1 MATKKPTLKWAEST
15 HSASYVT
22 SPHIEE
28 RGRVVPRYKFDGT
41 IFQVIA
47 HVWGPDAGSEATES
61 LTFTPDENNPQSTL
75 IQKARTWVEERVKFL
90 DKEGSTGESRP

>member
-1 MATKKPTLKWAEST
+1 MATKKPTIKWAESMN
-15 HSASYVT
+15 SASLVT
-22 SPHIEE
+22 FPHGDE

-61 LTFTPDENNPQSTL
+61 NTFNPDAECSGRAL
-75 IQKARTWVEERVKFL
+75 VEKARAWVEERVKFL
-90 DKEGSTGESRP
+90 DKQGSTSTT

>member
-1 MATKKPTLKWAEST
+1 MAAKKPTLKWAEST
-15 HSASYVT
+15 YSASYVT
-22 SPHIEE
+22 SPHVEE

-61 LTFTPDENNPQSTL
+61 ITLTPDDQTKGEAL
-75 IQKARTWVEERVKFL
+75 VQKARAWVEERVKFL
-90 DKEGSTGESRP
+90 DKQGSTSAT